1 MVIVHL
7 YNWWGLSASHMKK
20 VFMKVSIFTGQ
31 VSIFMVKLNIDD
43 AQKSLVSWS
52 STRVNGCT
60 WKTKEKNQ
68 SKDISGVPAKD
79 PPKVKSEESSNN
91 AKEYEL

>member
-1 MVIVHL
+1 
-7 YNWWGLSASHMKK
+7 
-20 VFMKVSIFTGQ
+20 MKVSIFTGQ

-68 SKDISGVPAKD
+68 SKDISGVPAKY
-79 PPKVKSEESSNN
+79 PSKVKSEESSNN